1 MGRVV
6 VAHRLVGLARIH
18 LEGSGTNGMDEDA
31 AMGTA
36 LLEARGEVTDSDAR
50 QPAPD
55 SPTSDLDLVRRAQQD
70 PSAFGAVF
78 DRYHRD
84 VYLYCLRR
92 LGSHHAAD
100 DAAANVFM
108 KAYAAIG
115 RFKPERGKAGVTF
128 RSWLFSIAH
137 NVVIDAW
144 RRERHHVSIE
154 ASQAVAGDRFVDP
167 AMSPEDLALGAEET
181 RLVLALLDRLP
192 DRQRSVVELRLAGLA
207 TQEVANALGM
217 SLPAAKSTQFRAYNT
232 LRELL
237 RANPGAIS
245 REVPQ

>member
-1 MGRVV
+1 MGVW
-6 VAHRLVGLARIH
+6 AHRFAGLPRIH
-18 LEGSGTNGMDEDA
+18 LEGDGVLGTDEDA
-31 AMGTA
+31 AMA
-36 LLEARGEVTDSDAR
+36 MRLLEARSEVTDSDAR
-50 QPAPD
+50 QPAPE
-55 SPTSDLDLVRRAQQD
+55 PVSDLELVRKAQRD
-70 PSAFGAVF
+70 PEAFGAVF

-108 KAYAAIG
+108 KAFAAIS
-115 RFKPERGKAGVTF
+115 RFRPERDKTGVTF

-137 NVVIDAW
+137 NVIVDAW
-144 RRERHHVSIE
+144 RRERHHLSIE
-154 ASQAVAGDRFVDP
+154 ARQVVAGERFVDP
-167 AMSPEDLALGAEET
+167 AASPEDLALGAEET
-181 RLVLALLDRLP
+181 RLVLGLLDQLSE
-192 DRQRSVVELRLAGLA
+192 RQRSVVELRLAGLT

-217 SLPAAKSTQFRAYNT
+217 SLPAAKSTQFRAYNA